1 MSFREAH
8 GTCAAVSPPATV
20 KQGQGFRGGRLQA
33 GK

>member
-8 GTCAAVSPPATV
+8 GTCAAVSPPAMV
-20 KQGQGFRGGRLQA
+20 KQERGFREGRLQA